1 MKCRGEKG
9 YNLVSIYLLI
19 FNIQQQIFPS
29 MFKYNSEHKPSQWD
43 ILK

>member
-9 YNLVSIYLLI
+9 YNFVSSYLLI
-19 FNIQQQIFPS
+19 FNIQQQS
-29 MFKYNSEHKPSQWD
+29 MFMYNSEHKPSQWD